1 MNVNLIVVLI
11 FLLVMVVLF
20 WIMSDK
26 SASRVTNSL
35 KSLLQVLPVS
45 QIVRSWR
52 DNRNMEEKKTRI
64 NAKDNGEQEINQ

>member
-11 FLLVMVVLF
+11 FLLVLVVLF

-52 DNRNMEEKKTRI
+52 DNGNMEEKKTRI
-64 NAKDNGEQEINQ
+64 DANDNRE